1 MVVVAIAGKLIGETV
16 DSGEQGMHLRLDPGD
31 TLGACIRSIAEAG
44 GHHHEQVA
52 PEQPLAS
59 GRHETRCTVGIERLR
74 ASFVEKRIEG
84 FSRAIASPNCLGSN
98 PGDVVRCLAP
108 EHELECLVEVGVDR
122 SI

>member
-1 MVVVAIAGKLIGETV
+1 MHPL
-16 DSGEQGMHLRLDPGD
+16 DSRGRWPPPR
-31 TLGACIRSIAEAG
+31 A
-44 GHHHEQVA
+44 VA
-52 PEQPLAS
+52 PEQPLAP
-59 GRHETRCTVGIERLR
+59 GRDETRCTVGIERLC

-122 SI
+122 SIQPGGRAGKVATRCS